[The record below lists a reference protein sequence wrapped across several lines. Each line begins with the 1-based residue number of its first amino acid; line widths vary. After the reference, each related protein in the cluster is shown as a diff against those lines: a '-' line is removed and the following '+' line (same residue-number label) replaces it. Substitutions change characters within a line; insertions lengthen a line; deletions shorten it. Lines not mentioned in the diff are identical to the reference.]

1 MAWIALAG
9 GAPGVVVSVYL
20 LGASG
25 ASQPVYWTLL
35 AVVAVSWLGA
45 VALLRARLSQSLRT
59 ISNILMAFR
68 EGDYSLRAAK
78 AHRDDP
84 LGEILVELNLFS
96 ETLRS
101 GRLQTVEASLL
112 LEQVIASVDVALFA
126 FDERQRLRLINP
138 AGAQLIGRGA
148 RDAMGEGAGALG
160 LAACLHAESGAI
172 VALELGPRAGRYTVR
187 KGAFR
192 SDGLPHTFL
201 ALSNVSHALRQEE
214 REAWRRLVR
223 VLGHE
228 INNSL
233 SPIKAMAGALRA
245 IVGRDPLPVDWRE
258 DLDHALEVIEG
269 RAEALRR
276 FTTGYARLARLPE
289 PRRVAVDVAA
299 LVRRAVELET
309 RLEATLIP
317 GPPLTL
323 QADVDQL
330 EQVLINLLRNAAD
343 AVLGGEGGAA
353 EARISWRMEGPWAV
367 IEVEDNGPGLLNAD
381 NLFVPFFTTKPGGT
395 GIGLA
400 LCRQIAEA
408 HGGAISLENRAAA
421 RGCVA
426 RLRLPL

>member
-172 VALELGPRAGRYTVR
+172 VALELGPRAGRYTVLQR
-187 KGAFR
+187 RVSFR
-192 SDGLPHTFL
+192 AEGLPHTFRG
-201 ALSNVSHALRQEE
+201 AEQRE
-214 REAWRRLVR
+214 RCAAAGGARARGGGWCACWGTRSTTRSLPSRRWL
-223 VLGHE
+223 
-228 INNSL
+228 
-233 SPIKAMAGALRA
+233 GALRA
-245 IVGRDPLPVDWRE
+245 HRAAATRCLRTGARIM
-258 DLDHALEVIEG
+258 DHALEVIEG
-269 RAEALRR
+269 
-276 FTTGYARLARLPE
+276 AR
-289 PRRVAVDVAA
+289 
-299 LVRRAVELET
+299 
-309 RLEATLIP
+309 
-317 GPPLTL
+317 
-323 QADVDQL
+323 
-330 EQVLINLLRNAAD
+330 
-343 AVLGGEGGAA
+343 GGAA
-353 EARISWRMEGPWAV
+353 PFHDGLRGVWRA
-367 IEVEDNGPGLLNAD
+367 
-381 NLFVPFFTTKPGGT
+381 
-395 GIGLA
+395 
-400 LCRQIAEA
+400 CR
-408 HGGAISLENRAAA
+408 SRAG
-421 RGCVA
+421 RK
-426 RLRLPL
+426 